1 MFVRFFYSLRDHGV
15 PVTPTSFLRLQKAL
29 GMGAIKTLEDFYT
42 GARAILVKSER
53 YFDVYDQVFAAHFQ
67 GLAFEDPGE
76 RELNALAQALL
87 EEWLRNPR
95 EVAAA
100 FGVDE
105 KTLSAMTPEELIRY
119 FLDRLKEQTEAHHG
133 GNRWIGTGGT
143 SPVGHSGRHPGG
155 MRVGGVSRNKSA
167 IKVAMSRR
175 YKDYSQDG
183 PLTRA
188 QVGEALKRLRRMVP
202 AGPKDRVNIDRTI
215 YETIRNAGEIEVV
228 FDRRLMDRLK
238 VVLLIDNGGWSM
250 DPYVE
255 VVQTLFNHAR
265 AQFKDLKIYYF
276 HNTIYERVWCDPSRR
291 LEPERVEDFV
301 RRDGETR
308 LIVVGD
314 ASMAPY
320 ELMAADGYIRF
331 EERTK
336 RPSIEQLK
344 LLSGIFRH
352 SVWLNPVPEEE
363 WRYTATINIIRQIFP
378 MYELTLDGLDKAVR
392 RLMAKN

>member
-1 MFVRFFYSLRDHGV
+1 
-15 PVTPTSFLRLQKAL
+15 
-29 GMGAIKTLEDFYT
+29 
-42 GARAILVKSER
+42 SER

-76 RELNALAQALL
+76 RELNAIAQVLL

-238 VVLLIDNGGWSM
+238 VV
-250 DPYVE
+250 
-255 VVQTLFNHAR
+255 
-265 AQFKDLKIYYF
+265 
-276 HNTIYERVWCDPSRR
+276 
-291 LEPERVEDFV
+291 
-301 RRDGETR
+301 
-308 LIVVGD
+308 
-314 ASMAPY
+314 
-320 ELMAADGYIRF
+320 
-331 EERTK
+331 
-336 RPSIEQLK
+336 
-344 LLSGIFRH
+344 
-352 SVWLNPVPEEE
+352 
-363 WRYTATINIIRQIFP
+363 
-378 MYELTLDGLDKAVR
+378 
-392 RLMAKN
+392 